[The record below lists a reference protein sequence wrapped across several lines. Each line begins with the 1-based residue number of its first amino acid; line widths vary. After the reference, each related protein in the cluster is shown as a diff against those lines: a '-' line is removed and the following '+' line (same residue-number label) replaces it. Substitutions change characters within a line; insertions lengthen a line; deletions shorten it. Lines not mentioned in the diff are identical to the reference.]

1 VPLGA
6 LILGAALVAAAFIDV
21 YAFALVAMLF
31 VGFGAIGM
39 AATANTTIQLA
50 VPDELRGRVIS
61 VYTTVFV
68 GSTPI
73 GGLLMGWMASAFSVE
88 ASLIVGGIG
97 CLVVGSL
104 SFAWLRRIRGAALFA
119 PGGATRQRAPGGAP
133 ASPGGSA

>member
-1 VPLGA
+1 M
-6 LILGAALVAAAFIDV
+6 ALVAAAFIDV

-68 GSTPI
+68 GSTPL
-73 GGLLMGWMASAFSVE
+73 GGLLMGWIASAVSVE
-88 ASLIVGGIG
+88 ASLVVGGVG

-104 SFAWLRRIRGAALFA
+104 SLAWLRRIRGAALLA
-119 PGGATRQRAPGGAP
+119 PGGSTRQPSSGGAP
-133 ASPGGSA
+133 AAPSGSA